1 MSISERRNAVLK
13 SNISIKSIGSGILNL
28 AKGLKSATGI
38 SQNISTQQKKK
49 GDFIRSSTRKDDNFF
64 SRRRENIKRKER
76 EDEIEASDTT
86 QGTVK
91 QQGST
96 LRRSARGFLG
106 RLLDIVGVVIIG
118 WFTTKLLPILPKLV
132 FLVKLMV
139 GLLEVGRFFTDTIAT
154 FIVNIEEGITQAFTQ
169 QKKNDLR
176 KQTEDTQKE
185 LETAGKGIQGL
196 FADFS
201 LFTNEVRFTAQNL
214 VSGTDVFDESGIQ
227 VGPTNKKENEEEKPP
242 TEKENEDKEKAQ
254 KNLNKTGT
262 SVRIRGGGVQ
272 GRKDSAEENLEKQA
286 ELKRRRQKEQES
298 QNNNEQSKVDNEID
312 KQLEDVGDGLKKADN
327 KLVRFAKNIFGV
339 DIKNSVEQKPDD
351 TLKSTST
358 KLDEKNFKTSMDD
371 ALTKFMKEE
380 DDDLE
385 LEPEEGFANIEGMF
399 DPVGTS
405 NTKTIVTRE
414 SIKSKMG
421 VSGRFDMNTGK
432 AYINDIEVSLEE
444 YSNFANMSDKERV
457 RKYGRGEFDSNIS
470 VSSNPNDFSSLRLDD
485 NKADGIKVDRKKE
498 KILIVEKPVEM
509 GSDGGGVNTMQGDSS
524 IIFPTNNKN
533 EMKKIQSVLLNA

>member
-262 SVRIRGGGVQ
+262 SVRTRGGGVQ

-312 KQLEDVGDGLKKADN
+312 KQLEDVSDGLKKADN

-405 NTKTIVTRE
+405 NTKTIVTRK

-444 YSNFANMSDKERV
+444 YSNFANMSTKEKV
-457 RKYGRGEFDSNIS
+457 RRYGRGEFDSNIS

>member
-262 SVRIRGGGVQ
+262 SVRTRGGGVQ
-272 GRKDSAEENLEKQA
+272 GRKNSAEEDLEKQA

-298 QNNNEQSKVDNEID
+298 QDNNEQAKTDNIIDNRQKKLDDDFKQADNKIVKFAKNVFGVNIKNNVEKKSEDGKASNDKLNEFEKSKTTLDGALTKLIKDEDNEI
-312 KQLEDVGDGLKKADN
+312 
-327 KLVRFAKNIFGV
+327 
-339 DIKNSVEQKPDD
+339 
-351 TLKSTST
+351 
-358 KLDEKNFKTSMDD
+358 
-371 ALTKFMKEE
+371 
-380 DDDLE
+380 E

-405 NTKTIVTRE
+405 NTKTIVRRKTIEAKR
-414 SIKSKMG
+414 G
-421 VSGRFDMNTGK
+421 VSGRFDMKSGK

-444 YSNFANMSDKERV
+444 YTNFANMSAKEKIR
-457 RKYGRGEFDSNIS
+457 RYGAGEFDSNIS
-470 VSSNPNDFSSLRLDD
+470 VSSDPNDFSSLRLDD